1 MRGHL
6 TERRPGVWRI
16 VISNG
21 FDDSG
26 KRRQIVRTV
35 NGSKRS
41 AERELTKMLRE
52 FDRGTLAEGRQP
64 LRVYLESDWLPSV
77 SGTSKRGRPL
87 APTTRA
93 RYADAVDHISRH
105 IGAVRLDELRSTHVE
120 RLRDRLLAEGRLGP
134 QTIADVLRVLAQAL
148 SRAEAKTLVGKNW
161 ADPRLVN
168 RPVGA
173 SGDFVVIDATLAG
186 TILEAVR
193 GYDPWDVAAHLG
205 LGLGLRREE
214 VLGLRWS
221 DVDESVGPD
230 KSGVV
235 RVRQTLTYAAGEYHF
250 GPPKS
255 QAGERDIQLPDFVE
269 RSLRRHRAAQGK
281 RLLAIGMV
289 SELVVDDGMGGPWM
303 PASFSTGWRRFAKR
317 NGFDR
322 ITFHTL
328 RHGAATLL
336 LAAGVS
342 DAVAINIMG
351 HADTKIL
358 GRYQDVVGELKRDA
372 AARLDSVFGG
382 GGGI

>member
-134 QTIADVLRVLAQAL
+134 QTIAVVLRVLAQAL

-193 GYDPWDVAAHLG
+193 
-205 LGLGLRREE
+205 